1 VTALVFDST
10 ALSHFARAGR
20 LAELESVTALDEC
33 IAPTQVLDEL
43 ARGAIAYPALVSV
56 SNQTWLHP
64 AELDEFDELVA
75 FARYKGEL
83 GGGPERNNGEAA
95 VLARASVR
103 GGVAIIDE
111 AAARS
116 IADRDRIPVQGS
128 LWLVIHGYKKKVFD
142 RATAEGIVDDLIN
155 TDMWL
160 PVADG
165 AGLFT
170 WAYNEGLLP

>member
-1 VTALVFDST
+1 MIALVFDST

-20 LAELESVTALDEC
+20 LAELESVTAVDEC
-33 IAPTQVLDEL
+33 IAPAQVLDEL
-43 ARGAIAYPALVSV
+43 AKGVIAYPALGIVST
-56 SNQTWLHP
+56 QTWLHP
-64 AELDEFDELVA
+64 AELDEFDELVG

-95 VLARASVR
+95 VLARVSVR

-116 IADRDRIPVQGS
+116 IADRDGIPAQGS
-128 LWLVIHGYKKKVFD
+128 LWLVIRGYKHRVLD

-160 PVADG
+160 PVVSG
-165 AGLFT
+165 SGLFA